1 VWVQAAIQGNQGDN
15 HPMPFGGQVNDADF
29 ANSDP
34 VVDPASPMIV
44 GIQNP
49 IPGNS
54 ASHVSYSGLPGA
66 ARIVVISGNNGQPCL
81 YEYRPCQGGTP
92 APPASPTCTPIVEMG
107 SIDKGDPTLSNVLR
121 LEGIPQT
128 CPASTSCRIF
138 LGGHRHYDSYT
149 FENTSGET
157 QCVTIDTNTP
167 CNGYD
172 SIFTAAYLGSFDPH
186 SLCTN
191 WIGDSGHA
199 PNPDQAFQVN
209 VDNGQTLVVVVSE
222 VYPFNFGCRS
232 YTVTVTGLCGGGTPS
247 PTTTPIA
254 TATATTTATG
264 TPTAT
269 ATAMET
275 PRPIPTPRP
284 RPTAWPRP
292 TT

>member
-1 VWVQAAIQGNQGDN
+1 MKKQINPTIKAHLIRGVFYLLLLLAVCAIPFALAQRDTNKRSAAGVRGLLLGSGMTLGYAPDGWKPTLAGNIVNYTFGNSQAA
-15 HPMPFGGQVNDADF
+15 
-29 ANSDP
+29 
-34 VVDPASPMIV
+34 
-44 GIQNP
+44 
-49 IPGNS
+49 
-54 ASHVSYSGLPGA
+54 
-66 ARIVVISGNNGQPCL
+66 
-81 YEYRPCQGGTP
+81 
-92 APPASPTCTPIVEMG
+92 PTCTPIVEMG